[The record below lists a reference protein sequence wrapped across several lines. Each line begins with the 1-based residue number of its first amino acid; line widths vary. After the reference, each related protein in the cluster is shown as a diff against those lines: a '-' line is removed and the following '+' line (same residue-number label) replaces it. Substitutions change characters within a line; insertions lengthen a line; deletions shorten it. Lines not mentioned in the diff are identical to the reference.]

1 MDDEK
6 IKSKSM
12 RSSTAPRPGG
22 RCPKGSNAEGSSAKL
37 QKMRSSNC
45 PTLQVLTGET
55 KWGGSDEIGGGRTK
69 SGGGETN
76 CSTRG

>member
-22 RCPKGSNAEGSSAKL
+22 RCPKGSNAEGSSAELHYAVGSK
-37 QKMRSSNC
+37 
-45 PTLQVLTGET
+45 TL
-55 KWGGSDEIGGGRTK
+55 IH
-69 SGGGETN
+69 
-76 CSTRG
+76 

>member
-22 RCPKGSNAEGSSAKL
+22 RCPKGSNAEGSSAEL
-37 QKMRSSNC
+37 HYA
-45 PTLQVLTGET
+45 V
-55 KWGGSDEIGGGRTK
+55 GSK
-69 SGGGETN
+69 H
-76 CSTRG
+76 